1 MNIED
6 VGLKIKKLRKLRGM
20 TQRDMAQRL
29 FMEERNYAKI
39 ERGEK
44 KTLDV
49 FLLVEICKII
59 EINLL
64 DILPLEGLM
73 PSQEMIPEPGSLQ
86 DSGRQ
91 LAEFNEL
98 LKTTQE
104 ALVQVQV
111 DLNRLQH
118 AQLVFTQLLKQKLR
132 RSVNT

>member
-1 MNIED
+1 
-6 VGLKIKKLRKLRGM
+6 M

-59 EINLL
+59 EINPL
-64 DILPLEGLM
+64 DILPLEGLV
-73 PSQEMIPEPGSLQ
+73 PSQEIVAEPSPLQ
-86 DSGRQ
+86 DSGKQ

-98 LKTTQE
+98 LKTTRE
-104 ALVQVQV
+104 ALIQVQV

-118 AQLVFTQLLKQKLR
+118 AQLVFTQLLKQKFR

>member
-73 PSQEMIPEPGSLQ
+73 PKQELTPEANPLQ
-86 DSGRQ
+86 DSGKQ

-132 RSVNT
+132 RSVT